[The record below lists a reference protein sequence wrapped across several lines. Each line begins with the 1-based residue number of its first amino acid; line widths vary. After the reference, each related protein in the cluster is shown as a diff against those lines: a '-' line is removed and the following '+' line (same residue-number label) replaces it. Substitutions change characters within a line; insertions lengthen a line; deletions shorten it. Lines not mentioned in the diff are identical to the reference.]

1 MAHFTHEQKETGM
14 RPGLRAFLGTALGI
28 ALFFTAGL
36 VMGDELTQAITSKT
50 LATFNNP
57 ATTGNWIV
65 QGSKYVTQDFP
76 QLQVIRAWPEAIY
89 GKNKDNKPLFS
100 LGVHA
105 KFDRKSYNFIEI
117 IPAAKDSSGK
127 LVPKSI
133 PIPGRVKNIDMWVW
147 GANFNY
153 TLYAHLRD
161 FQGVDH
167 VIRMGSLLFAGWK
180 NLSAP
185 ISGAIPQARQYIPRF
200 AGLELTKLVIWTAP
214 DEKVDDYYFFINDI
228 NCITD
233 LFETRFDGED
243 LADPDSLNA
252 LWQQGTK

>member
-1 MAHFTHEQKETGM
+1 M

-28 ALFFTAGL
+28 ALFFSAGL

-50 LATFNNP
+50 LATFNDP
-57 ATTGNWIV
+57 ATAGNWIV
-65 QGSKYVTQDFP
+65 QGSRFVTQDFP
-76 QLQVIRAWPEAIY
+76 QLQVVRAWPEALF
-89 GKNKDNKPLFS
+89 GNNKDNKPLFS

-105 KFDRKSYNFIEI
+105 KFDRKSYNSIEL

-133 PIPGRVKNIDMWVW
+133 PVPGRVKNIDMWVW
-147 GANFNY
+147 GANYNY
-153 TLYAHLRD
+153 WLDVHLRD

-180 NLSAP
+180 NLTAP
-185 ISGAIPQARQYIPRF
+185 VSGAIPQARQYIPRY

-214 DEKVDDYYFFINDI
+214 DERVDDYYFFINDI
-228 NCITD
+228 SCITD

-243 LADPDSLNA
+243 LADPDSLNT

>member
-1 MAHFTHEQKETGM
+1 MAHFTYEQKETGM

-28 ALFFTAGL
+28 ALFFSAGL
-36 VMGDELTQAITSKT
+36 VMGDELTQAISSKT
-50 LATFNNP
+50 LASFNDP
-57 ATTGNWIV
+57 ATAGNWMV
-65 QGSKYVTQDFP
+65 QGSKFVTQDFP
-76 QLQVIRAWPEAIY
+76 QLQVVRAWPEALY
-89 GKNKDNKPLFS
+89 GNNKDNKPLFS

-105 KFDRKSYNFIEI
+105 RFDRKSYNFIEL
-117 IPAAKDSSGK
+117 IPAVKDSSGK

-133 PIPGRVKNIDMWVW
+133 PIPGRVKTMNMWVW
-147 GANFNY
+147 GSNY
-153 TLYAHLRD
+153 NYWLDVHLRD

-167 VIRMGSLLFAGWK
+167 VVRMGSLLFAGWK
-180 NLSAP
+180 NLTAN
-185 ISGAIPQARQYIPRF
+185 ISGAIPQARQYIPRY

-214 DEKVDDYYFFINDI
+214 DERVDDYYFFINDI

-243 LADPDSLNA
+243 LADPDSLNT